1 MRNKNGSSSDL
12 KDINFIL
19 EDLQLIEKDRRS
31 RVKSDKPI
39 FISQTSLDKSGIL
52 LHAVKYE

>member
-1 MRNKNGSSSDL
+1 MRNKNGSSSHL

-39 FISQTSLDKSGIL
+39 FTSQTSLDKSGIL
-52 LHAVKYE
+52 LHVVKYE